1 VREDKIESLHGVFY
15 DVEILENG
23 LLICPR
29 CNCYL
34 ILRNPSGDPDYFHY
48 SCSCCEKD
56 FRRKN
61 NSNKDFIIIKK
72 VERKVMKEFKSK
84 LEKLK

>member
-1 VREDKIESLHGVFY
+1 MSEDKLESLHGILY
-15 DVEILENG
+15 NVEILENG

-34 ILRNPSGDPDYFHY
+34 IILNPTGDPDYYHY
-48 SCSCCEKD
+48 KCSCCERD

-61 NSNKDFIIIKK
+61 NSNKDF
-72 VERKVMKEFKSK
+72 
-84 LEKLK
+84 KLKLKAEG